1 MAVIFAFIVGFSSAA
16 CIFFFYRIYL
26 LNHYCFLQ
34 DNAVL
39 EDLELATKEQLL
51 KELRSRTN
59 ASYVLVMPID
69 IDDETGMKVEINSFT
84 PYDAVS
90 FLHLAASLIFK
101 DMKSRGMNV
110 PELPGMDEP
119 EEKS

>member
-1 MAVIFAFIVGFSSAA
+1 MAIFFAFVVGFAAAA
-16 CIFFFYRIYL
+16 CICLLYRMYL
-26 LNHYCFLQ
+26 LNHFCFLQ

-69 IDDETGMKVEINSFT
+69 IADETGMKIEINSFT
-84 PYDAVS
+84 PYEAVS
-90 FLHLAASLIFK
+90 LLHLSASLIFK

-110 PELPGMDEP
+110 PELPGMDDL